1 MRSKIAL
8 LVIVFAIEKTC
19 TLSLAAGVE
28 GNLEQDDLGGIIDQE
43 EIVDETETTP
53 NPIDENTL
61 DTNTNLPIENTIN
74 ETNTK
79 TQPELEREA
88 QTPSDNKSSTELNV
102 DDKLQNEEDLLQE
115 KELKEL
121 ANANDVTDKTD
132 GADDIDAIDEEE
144 TDEELAE
151 EETNEE
157 LEEEL
162 KDTVPTGIEVVVVP
176 FVILIILCIGLA
188 FVFHNK
194 QVEEDE

>member
-19 TLSLAAGVE
+19 ILSLAAGVE
-28 GNLEQDDLGGIIDQE
+28 GNVEPDTSGGIIDQE
-43 EIVDETETTP
+43 EIVDEKETTP

-115 KELKEL
+115 KELKDL
-121 ANANDVTDKTD
+121 ANTNDVLDKTD
-132 GADDIDAIDEEE
+132 GADDIDAIEEE
-144 TDEELAE
+144 KDEELVE

-162 KDTVPTGIEVVVVP
+162 RDTVPTGIEVVVVP